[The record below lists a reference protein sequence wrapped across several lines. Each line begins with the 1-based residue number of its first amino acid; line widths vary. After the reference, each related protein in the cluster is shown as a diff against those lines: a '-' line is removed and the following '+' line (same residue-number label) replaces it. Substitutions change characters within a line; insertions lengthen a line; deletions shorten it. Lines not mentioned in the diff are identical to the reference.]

1 MNMVRERD
9 LIEIGFERNYPL
21 YNMGDITL
29 YAYDD
34 DDRLDVYYMIDERP
48 ISDYAS
54 FPYDKSI
61 RIRTVEQL
69 KKLIDERKG

>member
-1 MNMVRERD
+1 MVRERD

-34 DDRLDVYYMIDERP
+34 EDRTDIYYIIDKRP

-54 FPYDKSI
+54 FPYHKSI
-61 RIRTVEQL
+61 RVRTVEQL